1 MRSLV
6 PSRQSSSIIFQ
17 TYKTR
22 SPINKADKIT
32 APLLLLQGS
41 DDMVVPLAQATEMKE
56 MVEKA
61 GGDCELIVYQGEGH
75 GFRRA
80 DSKKSALEAEL
91 AFYRKCF
98 GIVGGN

>member
-1 MRSLV
+1 
-6 PSRQSSSIIFQ
+6 
-17 TYKTR
+17 
-22 SPINKADKIT
+22 
-32 APLLLLQGS
+32 
-41 DDMVVPLAQATEMKE
+41 MVVPLAQATEMKE